1 MNPSDN
7 GSSQPSPRLFEALS
21 RCNRT
26 ELYQI
31 CKLTGAKPPPGAS
44 RDDLIGYLTGVMEPS
59 KETNDVDLWRRGLKG
74 FVQDHWQILQPQLTC
89 PIRQDIDACHRCLD
103 VQVVSCVVE
112 QGENE
117 PLIQI
122 HRK

>member
-1 MNPSDN
+1 MSPLESNSSPPST
-7 GSSQPSPRLFEALS
+7 RLSEAFD

-31 CKLTGAKPPPGAS
+31 CKLAGLNPPPGSA
-44 RDDLIGYLTGVMEPS
+44 RDTLIQYLTGILEPS
-59 KETNDVDLWRRGLKG
+59 LDVNDVDLWRRGLKG
-74 FVQDHWQILQPQLTC
+74 FVQDHWHILQPQLTC
-89 PIRQDIDACHRCLD
+89 PIRQDINACTGCLD

-112 QGENE
+112 QNE
-117 PLIQI
+117 SEHLIQL